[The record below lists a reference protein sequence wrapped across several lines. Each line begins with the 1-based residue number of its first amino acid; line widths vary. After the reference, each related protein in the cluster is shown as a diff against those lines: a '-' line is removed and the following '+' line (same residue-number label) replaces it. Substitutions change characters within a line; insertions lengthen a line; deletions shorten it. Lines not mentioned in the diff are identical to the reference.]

1 MRTLKILSIAIA
13 LTTATAFAA
22 PQAVQTEPSLS
33 EIQVR
38 AAMPTY
44 QLQPQQVDEVK
55 GVYAMDNGSTVKITN
70 KNRRLFAQIG
80 ERSSTEL
87 IPISDGRFV
96 SPDQRVTMD
105 YHPAAFGDEIVL
117 TYPADQSMA
126 SAQMVTVRLAVN
138 R

>member
-1 MRTLKILSIAIA
+1 MRTLTILSIAIA
-13 LTTATAFAA
+13 MSTATAFAA
-22 PQAVQTEPSLS
+22 PQQAQTEPSLS

-55 GVYAMDNGSTVKITN
+55 GVYVMDNGSTVKITN
-70 KNRRLFAQIG
+70 QNRRLFAQIG
-80 ERSSTEL
+80 QRSSTEL
-87 IPISDGRFV
+87 IPISDTRFV
-96 SPDQRVTMD
+96 SPDQQVTME
-105 YHPAAFGDEIVL
+105 YHPIAFGDEIVL
-117 TYPADQSMA
+117 TYPADLNVA